1 MRVTNSMQVNN
12 LLNYINAN
20 KTRMDKFQNQLS
32 TGKLINVPSDDPI
45 IASRALRLRSDVSEI
60 DQFLRNN
67 SDAMSWVDTTED
79 ALEKMTD
86 VVHRTRELLVQ
97 GASGVLTESET
108 KNMASELKQL
118 KNQMIQLGNTS
129 YAGRYIFSGYST
141 GRKLFNDDESS
152 DDFGKFNV
160 SVNTSTDKVI
170 YEIGVGNSIDIN
182 VPGGDL
188 FNLGG
193 DAIAKAPARLRGG
206 EIFFPVTVDE
216 ENSSFE
222 LEFFDGEDEDNTV
235 QVNINI
241 EEGTYQNI
249 EELTSEIQQKLDDD
263 EVVDIDVSSLGNR
276 LQFEGTDALEG
287 STIKI
292 EDGSSSLGLADE
304 NLVSTPG
311 TQAQNG
317 SFVELMDDIIELFE
331 NNEIQEI
338 GKRISN
344 MEAQLDN
351 INRIRSD
358 LGARH
363 NRLEL
368 TENRLETDKVTF
380 TRLMSENED
389 ADMAEVIMRL
399 KNEENVYKASLSGG
413 ARIIQPNLLD
423 FLR

>member
-1 MRVTNSMQVNN
+1 MRITNSMQVNN

-79 ALEKMTD
+79 ALDKMTD
-86 VVHRTRELLVQ
+86 VTQRTRELLVQ
-97 GASGVLTESET
+97 GANGVLTESET

-141 GRKLFNDDESS
+141 DQKLFNDDESS

-160 SVNTSTDKVI
+160 SVNTSTDKVV

-182 VPGGDL
+182 VTGGDL

-193 DAIAKAPARLRGG
+193 DAIADAPARLRGG
-206 EIFFPVTVDE
+206 EIRFPVTVDE
-216 ENSSFE
+216 NNSSFE

-235 QVNINI
+235 QVDIDI
-241 EEGTYQNI
+241 EGTYQNI
-249 EELTSEIQQKLDDD
+249 EELTSEVQQKLDD
-263 EVVDIDVSSLGNR
+263 EGVDIDVSFLGSR
-276 LQFEGTDALEG
+276 LQFEGAEILEE

-292 EDGSSSLGLADE
+292 ENGNPSLGLADE

-311 TQAQNG
+311 TQAQSG
-317 SFVELMDDIIELFE
+317 SFIELMDDIIELFE
-331 NNEIQEI
+331 NNETQEI
-338 GKRISN
+338 GNRISN
-344 MEAQLDN
+344 MEEQLDN
-351 INRIRSD
+351 LNRIRAD

-368 TENRLETDKVTF
+368 TENRLQTDKVTF